1 MTYVQ
6 LRNLVVR
13 GLRAARK
20 VYRSADTSGEVLERI
35 MDRLITRKTLITP
48 NQLDPLLS
56 RWQTYRAKVLALE
69 KALADAVNIAKVS

>member
-20 VYRSADTSGEVLERI
+20 VYRSADSAGEVVERT
-35 MDRLITRKTLITP
+35 MDRLIGRKTLITP
-48 NQLDPLLS
+48 AQLEPLLS
-56 RWQTYRAKVLALE
+56 RWSAYRAKVAALE
-69 KALADAVNIAKVS
+69 KALADAVNIAKV